1 MRHARKDSRLLPTLC
16 MLATILVL
24 SALTVGARG
33 QDAAAH
39 KAWMDDAADLQD
51 ELREQLLAKSGD
63 KAAAAATQIEELL
76 ARTQAYW
83 AAKHA
88 DDIAAIARE
97 SRTLATEAATAAKA
111 GQFDRAT
118 EAAAMM
124 AARCNACHDLHPEK
138 R

>member
-1 MRHARKDSRLLPTLC
+1 MAIHVLRVF
-16 MLATILVL
+16 ATILFL
-24 SALTVGARG
+24 SGLPMRALA

-63 KAAAAATQIEELL
+63 KAAAAATQIEALL
-76 ARTQAYW
+76 TKTQAYW

-88 DDIAAIARE
+88 DDIVRIARE
-97 SRTLATEAATAAKA
+97 SRALATAVATAARA
-111 GQFDRAT
+111 RRFDRAT
-118 EAAAMM
+118 DAAAQMG
-124 AARCNACHDLHPEK
+124 ARCNACHDLHPEK

>member
-1 MRHARKDSRLLPTLC
+1 MRYARTESKSLGILC
-16 MLATILVL
+16 MSATILVL
-24 SALTVGARG
+24 SGLAVHARG

-39 KAWMDDAADLQD
+39 KVWMDDAADLQD
-51 ELREQLLAKSGD
+51 ELREPLLATSGD
-63 KAAAAATQIEELL
+63 KAAAAATRIEELL

-88 DDIAAIARE
+88 DDIVTIARE
-97 SRTLATEAATAAKA
+97 SRTLATAAKA

-118 EAAAMM
+118 EAAAQMG
-124 AARCNACHDLHPEK
+124 ARCTACHDLHPEK

>member
-1 MRHARKDSRLLPTLC
+1 MNRRTLF
-16 MLATILVL
+16 ATVLVL
-24 SALTVGARG
+24 AGIAAPQARG

-63 KAAAAATQIEELL
+63 KAAIAATQLEEIL
-76 ARTQAYW
+76 ARTQTYW

-88 DDIAAIARE
+88 DDVVTIARD
-97 SRTLATEAATAAKA
+97 SRALATAVATAAKA
-111 GQFDRAT
+111 GRFDQAT
-118 EAAAMM
+118 DAFAKMG
-124 AARCNACHDLHPEK
+124 ARCNACHDLHPEK

>member
-1 MRHARKDSRLLPTLC
+1 MRHARIDSKTLRILSI
-16 MLATILVL
+16 LATILVL
-24 SALTVGARG
+24 SGLAVHARG
-33 QDAAAH
+33 QEAAAH

-88 DDIAAIARE
+88 DDIVTIARE
-97 SRTLATEAATAAKA
+97 SRTLATAVATAAKA

-118 EAAAMM
+118 EAAAKMG
-124 AARCNACHDLHPEK
+124 ARCNACHDLHPEK

>member
-1 MRHARKDSRLLPTLC
+1 MT
-16 MLATILVL
+16 TLVL
-24 SALTVGARG
+24 AGAAAAPARA

-51 ELREQLLAKSGD
+51 ELREQLLAKAGA
-63 KAAAAATQIEELL
+63 KAADAATQLEKLL
-76 ARTQAYW
+76 GQTQAYW

-88 DDIAAIARE
+88 DDIVAIARE
-97 SRTLATEAATAAKA
+97 SRELAAAIATAAKA
-111 GQFDRAT
+111 GRFDRAT
-118 EAAAMM
+118 EASAKM

>member
-1 MRHARKDSRLLPTLC
+1 MNRLTLSVT
-16 MLATILVL
+16 ALVL
-24 SALTVGARG
+24 AGALAAPARA

-51 ELREQLLAKSGD
+51 ELREQLLAQSGA
-63 KAAAAATQIEELL
+63 KAAAAATQLEKLL
-76 ARTQAYW
+76 AQTQTYW

-88 DDIAAIARE
+88 DDVVAVAQE
-97 SRTLATEAATAAKA
+97 SRTLATAIAAAADT

-118 EAAAMM
+118 EASAKL